1 MEQFVAVSKE
11 AKNAV
16 HMANIASTMP
26 VNVIITGPK
35 GVGKKLLAKIVNA
48 NAKGYVAKD
57 FFTLVKEQ
65 RVDLNEYDAVVL
77 YNLDELSNSVQFI
90 DALFEYDIK
99 VIATADKFI
108 PAYLEKF
115 LVKIEIPPLSERED
129 DVEYL
134 IKHFLKDAKQ
144 TLFLDESID
153 EKNLHIDLS
162 QNGISLKESIY
173 KSLLFNNLSKA
184 QVMNILQKFIY
195 KEFEISSDYKDLLE
209 IFEVPLLQ
217 AAKQKYKS
225 QLQISKML
233 QINRVTLRKKLAK
246 YEIE

>member
-48 NAKGYVAKD
+48 NAKGYFAKD
-57 FFTLVKEQ
+57 FFALVKEQ
-65 RVDLNEYDAVVL
+65 RVDLNEYDAVIL

-90 DALFEYDIK
+90 DTLFEYDIK
-99 VIATADKFI
+99 VIATSDRFI

-153 EKNLHIDLS
+153 EKNLHIDLA

-173 KSLLFNNLSKA
+173 KSLLFNNLSKS
-184 QVMNILQKFIY
+184 QVMDILQKFIY
-195 KEFEISSDYKDLLE
+195 KEFETSSDYKDLLE
-209 IFEVPLLQ
+209 IFEVPLLL